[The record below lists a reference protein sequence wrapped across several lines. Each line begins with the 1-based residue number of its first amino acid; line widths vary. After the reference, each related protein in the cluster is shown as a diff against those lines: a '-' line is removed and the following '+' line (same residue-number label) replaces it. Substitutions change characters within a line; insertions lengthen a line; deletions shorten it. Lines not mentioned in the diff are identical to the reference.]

1 MSDWHVVKEFWG
13 IFAGLAAL
21 WARIEVAQALNR
33 QNISALWARRN
44 EDQTNISSILKDM
57 REEAKD
63 MRQDFKAELRL
74 LRTAIENRRTE

>member
-1 MSDWHVVKEFWG
+1 VSDWAAIKDLWG

-33 QNISALWARRN
+33 QNITALWSRRT
-44 EDQTNISSILKDM
+44 EDQSNIHAILKDM
-57 REEAKD
+57 RAEAKD
-63 MRQDFKAELRL
+63 MRQDFTTELRL